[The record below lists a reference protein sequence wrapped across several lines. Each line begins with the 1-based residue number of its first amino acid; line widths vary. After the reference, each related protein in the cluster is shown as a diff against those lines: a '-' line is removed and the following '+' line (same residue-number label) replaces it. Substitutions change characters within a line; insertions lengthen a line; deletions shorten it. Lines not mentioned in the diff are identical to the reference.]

1 MKKFIIQV
9 VIFFALVFVIDRV
22 VGFTFSYMTKH
33 SKGEQS
39 GRHYYIAD
47 KTHEDILI
55 FGSSRAVHHYNPQIL
70 SDSLGMSCY
79 NCGLDGY
86 GIILY
91 YGWWQMIKE
100 RYRPKVIIYDVTKN
114 FDLVVGEDNHKYLG
128 CLKEFYDRPNIAN
141 IFDDVDKNEKYKM
154 MCQMYRYNSRF
165 HRITA
170 DYFGPSKRKKTN
182 GFRPMKGE
190 LDTMRVKKKDDD
202 VKSKKKKPD
211 FDQFKIDYFNKL
223 IDETN
228 GVKLIFVV
236 SPIWYGLDNEVLSPI
251 RDICQ
256 KRNIPFLDYSNDP
269 KYVGCDKFFK
279 DGAHLNARG
288 ADEFSRDLLHKL
300 RPLIMK

>member
-1 MKKFIIQV
+1 MKKFIIQI
-9 VIFFALVFVIDRV
+9 VIFFALLFVIDRV
-22 VGFTFSYMTKH
+22 VGFSFSYMYKH
-33 SKGEQS
+33 SKGEHI
-39 GRHYYIAD
+39 GRQFYIAD

-70 SDSLGMSCY
+70 SDSLGLSCY

-100 RYRPKVIIYDVTKN
+100 RYHPKVILYDVTKN

-128 CLKEFYDRPNIAN
+128 CLKEFYDRPNIHG

-154 MCQMYRYNSRF
+154 MSQMYRYNSRF

-170 DYFGPSKRKKTN
+170 DYLGSSNCKKSN
-182 GFRPMKGE
+182 GFKPMKGE
-190 LDTMRVKKKDDD
+190 LDTMRVKKKDDNEM
-202 VKSKKKKPD
+202 VSKKKPI
-211 FDQFKIDYFNKL
+211 FDPFKIEYLNKL
-223 IDETN
+223 INETE

-236 SPIWYGLDNEVLSPI
+236 SPIWYGLDEEVLTPI
-251 RDICQ
+251 RDICE
-256 KRNIPFLDYSNDP
+256 KRKIPFLDYSKSP
-269 KYVGCDKFFK
+269 KYVHIDKYFK

-288 ADEFSRDLLHKL
+288 ADEFSRDLAHQVKD
-300 RPLIMK
+300 LISM